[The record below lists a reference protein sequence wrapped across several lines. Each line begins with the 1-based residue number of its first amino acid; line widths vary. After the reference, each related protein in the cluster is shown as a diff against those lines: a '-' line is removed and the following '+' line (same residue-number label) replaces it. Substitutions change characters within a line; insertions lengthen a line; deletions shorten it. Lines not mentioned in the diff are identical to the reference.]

1 MYDAS
6 SYYSGG
12 IYAGNDIR
20 TGHPDLCNALDA
32 NFQVYASEANEPLFQ
47 IDHAIVPFAVQNV
60 NAKYKMNLE
69 AGLADQQMSS
79 ISIVQT
85 VCVPAA
91 CGFEDLKQV
100 MSYAFLPNMRNN
112 LYVRSVELIHL
123 RIISGR
129 YRFWQDFSFSI
140 LM

>member
-1 MYDAS
+1 M
-6 SYYSGG
+6 
-12 IYAGNDIR
+12 
-20 TGHPDLCNALDA
+20 CNALDA
-32 NFQVYASEANEPLFQ
+32 DFQVYASEVNEPLFQ

-60 NAKYKMNLE
+60 NAKYRMNLE
-69 AGLADQQMSS
+69 AGLAGEQISS